1 MAVIDNF
8 EEKKPFKERVVEG
21 IKKALGATLGRAWR
35 AFKKARY
42 DLAVKIHKATH
53 KRPRKARTKGQRT
66 AAEIFFLFCI
76 LVLPIILFL
85 LGYLYVNLSSFAL
98 AFQKFDPDTAT
109 YAWMG
114 IDNFV
119 NVFNDITSDPRVAPM
134 FGRSLIAY
142 AFSLGIGFPLN
153 IIFAYVIYKKIPASG
168 FFQVVLFL
176 PSIISSMVIVLMFR
190 YFVIYIV
197 PELLVMVGFEHL
209 KDLNLINDINYS
221 FGTQIFYGLWCGF
234 GSQLILYSGA
244 MSRIPDSIVESGK
257 LEGISA
263 LREFWSITIPMVWQT
278 ITIFLVTGIAGIF
291 TNQLSAFSFFGTAA
305 PDEIQTLGYYFFVKV
320 IPTNSESGE
329 ANFSDYPYAAAGGML
344 FTLVVAPITL
354 IGRWA
359 LERFGPNVEL

>member
-1 MAVIDNF
+1 MAVTDNF
-8 EEKKPFKERVVEG
+8 EEKAPFKERVKGAV
-21 IKKALGATLGRAWR
+21 KAALGATLGRAWR
-35 AFKKARY
+35 AFRKAWY
-42 DLAVKIHKATH
+42 DLSVKIHNATH
-53 KRPRKARTKGQRT
+53 KRPRKTRSRKQRT

-76 LVLPIILFL
+76 LVLPIVLFL
-85 LGYLYVNLSSFAL
+85 LGYVYVNLSSFAL
-98 AFQKFDPDTAT
+98 AFQKFDPVTASYT
-109 YAWMG
+109 WLG
-114 IDNFV
+114 FDNFV
-119 NVFNDITSDPRVAPM
+119 QVFNDITSDPLIAPM

-153 IIFAYVIYKKIPASG
+153 IIFAYVIYKKIPAAG

-190 YFVIYIV
+190 YFVTYVV
-197 PELLVMVGFEHL
+197 PELLVMIGFESMG
-209 KDLNLINDINYS
+209 DLNLLTDVDTS
-221 FGTQIFYGLWCGF
+221 FGTQIFYGLWCSF

-263 LREFWSITIPMVWQT
+263 LKEFWFITIPMVWQT

-291 TNQLSAFSFFGTAA
+291 TNQLSSFSFYGTRA
-305 PDEIQTLGYYFFVKV
+305 PYEVQTLGYYFFVKV
-320 IPTNSESGE
+320 IPTNAESGE
-329 ANFSDYPYAAAGGML
+329 ANFNDYPYAAAGGML
-344 FTLVVAPITL
+344 FTLVVAPVTL